1 MDLQAARARLST
13 ATRVAV
19 LTGAGVSAESGIP
32 TFRDAQTGLWA
43 RFTPEDLASPRAYA
57 RDPDFVWSWYAE
69 RYATCLACGPNA
81 AHRALARLEQQVG
94 AGFNLVTQNV
104 DGLHARAGSRNLTE
118 LHGNLAS
125 ARCERCGHVQALP
138 SPAEFTPPSTCERCS
153 SRARPNIVW
162 FGELLPEQALE
173 TAWAAFEAAEV
184 ALVIGTS
191 SLVQPAASLGLLAK
205 QAGAYLIE
213 VNPDETPL
221 TLHADLHLRS
231 GAVAAMALL
240 LDAEPSAP

>member
-1 MDLQAARARLST
+1 MDLPEARGRLRA

-32 TFRDAQTGLWA
+32 TFRDAQAGLWA

-57 RDPDFVWSWYAE
+57 RDPLFVWSWYAG
-69 RYATCLACGPNA
+69 RYATCLACQPNA
-81 AHRALARLEQQVG
+81 AHLALARLEAQVG
-94 AGFNLVTQNV
+94 AGFHLVTQNV
-104 DGLHARAGSRNLTE
+104 DGLHARAGSQNLTE
-118 LHGNLAS
+118 LHGNLAT
-125 ARCERCGHVQALP
+125 ARCERCGHIQALP
-138 SPAEFTPPSTCERCS
+138 PPDQFEPPPTCPLCGA
-153 SRARPNIVW
+153 RARPNIVW

-173 TAWAAFEAAEV
+173 AAWSAFETAEV

-205 QAGAYLIE
+205 QSGASLIE
-213 VNPDETPL
+213 VNPDDTPL
-221 TLHADLHLRS
+221 TPHADLHLRS

-240 LDAEPSAP
+240 LS